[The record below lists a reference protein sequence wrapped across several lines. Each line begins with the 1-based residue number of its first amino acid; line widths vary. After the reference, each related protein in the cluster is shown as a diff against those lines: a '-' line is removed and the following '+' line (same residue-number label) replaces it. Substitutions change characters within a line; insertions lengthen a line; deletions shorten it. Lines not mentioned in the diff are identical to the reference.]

1 MCLPSAGTPLT
12 YRGANQLKFYVYRS
26 ECAPTSKPWLP
37 TNTWLDLQQ
46 RTVEDTNA
54 SKIQRV

>member
-26 ECAPTSKPWLP
+26 ECAPTSKPGC
-37 TNTWLDLQQ
+37 QQ
-46 RTVEDTNA
+46 THG
-54 SKIQRV
+54 